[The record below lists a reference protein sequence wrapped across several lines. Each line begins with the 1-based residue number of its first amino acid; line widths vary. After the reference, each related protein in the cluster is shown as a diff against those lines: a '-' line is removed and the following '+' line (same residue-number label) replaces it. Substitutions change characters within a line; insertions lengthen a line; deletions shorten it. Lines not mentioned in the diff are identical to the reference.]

1 MNIYQ
6 ALANRGVKQAE
17 IAKQTG
23 LSTSTVSRAIDGK
36 IQPIT
41 ASFKA
46 ILDRYGLSFTYS
58 SSKVAI
64 IDPWESVTEEI
75 ADRIVDLTISD
86 FDYSKSEFESEI
98 VIKQESGQAVV
109 NFKVAYETD
118 SYTDSDG
125 WYIEIYSLDLI
136 EIEIHCENS
145 NRDEVDIGA
154 SIEKITRI
162 VNNWKP

>member
-6 ALANRGVKQAE
+6 ALANRGVKQAD
-17 IAKQTG
+17 IATQTG

-36 IQPIT
+36 IQPLT

-46 ILDRYGLSFTYS
+46 ILDRYGLTFTYNS
-58 SSKVAI
+58 SQVTI
-64 IDPWESVTEEI
+64 IDLWEGVTEEI
-75 ADRIVDLTISD
+75 ADRIVDLTIND
-86 FDYSKSEFESEI
+86 FDYDKSEFESEI

-118 SYTDSDG
+118 SYTDSEG
-125 WYIEIYSLDLI
+125 WHVEIYSLDLI

-145 NRDEVDIGA
+145 NRDKVEIGA
-154 SIEKITRI
+154 SINKITQI